1 MVTGLHKTDVQRVTA
16 STLFSDVHGCPV
28 VWNDDI
34 CATVQWALILVRAY
48 SGHKRP
54 GRAEGRSSGMSRLS
68 SPGPCDFCWG
78 TKQGYKPNFGFIF
91 LAELPET
98 HICRFQDEHSYQ
110 KKSCMRYCMN
120 ERSKTLKQ
128 REKRKTPV
136 YFVWDGLEIVEYVTK
151 LKFSRQL
158 SWGWGLKD
166 PSQYCLQRTAFEWLI
181 SMNQVTTHIAE
192 QMPGMLLWIIQHF
205 VVLLRVK
212 FFLVNFLWYRGNLL
226 QVLQSKWSSFGD
238 SIMWGLLGYHFLKN
252 LEEIS

>member
-128 REKRKTPV
+128 REKRKTLV

-158 SWGWGLKD
+158 SWGWG
-166 PSQYCLQRTAFEWLI
+166 SQPVLPTKNSIWVAYIHEAGHNSYSRANARHASLDY
-181 SMNQVTTHIAE
+181 TTFCS
-192 QMPGMLLWIIQHF
+192 PP
-205 VVLLRVK
+205 
-212 FFLVNFLWYRGNLL
+212 
-226 QVLQSKWSSFGD
+226 QSKILFGEFF
-238 SIMWGLLGYHFLKN
+238 MV
-252 LEEIS
+252 